1 MASAAA
7 AIGYNQSAR
16 TQFDASEITHYD
28 NQYIRQFVGIDLS
41 QNRFAC
47 RARRLTVVVGTEVLP
62 LMPQHIGVA
71 HVAGVVVFLLVS
83 FQMRLH
89 LLYCTHRQGDGNE
102 LAALF
107 SVNALGRG
115 NDGFIR
121 IFAHAAKIMQT
132 EERTFML
139 A

>member
-1 MASAAA
+1 MLA
-7 AIGYNQSAR
+7 
-16 TQFDASEITHYD
+16 
-28 NQYIRQFVGIDLS
+28 
-41 QNRFAC
+41 
-47 RARRLTVVVGTEVLP
+47 VVVGTEVLP
-62 LMPQHIGVA
+62 LMAQHVGVA
-71 HVAGVVVFLLVS
+71 HVAGVVIFLLVS

-89 LLYCTHRQGDGNE
+89 LLYCTHRQGNSNE